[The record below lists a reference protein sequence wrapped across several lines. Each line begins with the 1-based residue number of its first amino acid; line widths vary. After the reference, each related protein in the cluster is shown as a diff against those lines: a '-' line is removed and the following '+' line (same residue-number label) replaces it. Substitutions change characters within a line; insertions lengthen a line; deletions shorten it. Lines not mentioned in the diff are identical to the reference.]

1 MTSKPKQKQ
10 QPAQATDATT
20 RDGVRAY
27 FDNALLENQPRLTDL
42 IPKSLWAYLA
52 MLLLGGISIYACQQ
66 AFLHTRDLDSTSFPT
81 HLFEISGP
89 GNVASWLHSVTLL
102 MLAVGA
108 TMVYLLRRHKTDDY
122 SGRYR
127 LWLHLALF
135 AGVLSIESATGLHEI
150 LVVPLAQTDFTA
162 PWNQASVWAMLLV
175 ALGAIYL
182 TIRLLVEFKSRPGML
197 VLLSTSAIILIAAC
211 CSRLGDVIGESA
223 LTSEVAQSSLVLSGA
238 LLVCL
243 MTWLNARKI
252 YRHAQQG
259 AVEQTSVAAAKTQSS
274 ASPVQ
279 VNEKEVDAVLEEQP
293 VEDPQWDDWDELD
306 DEVVEDETIVYEEYE
321 DEIEEDEADQEVE
334 EVVYEDPE
342 FEEEVEY
349 EEVAEVEQEVEQE
362 VDEPEQ
368 YETEEESEY
377 EAEPEEV
384 IYSAYA
390 QHDEP
395 SSDSESEY
403 ASTAYETPADDSH
416 QSSPLIPPQTQQ
428 PEKVYEP
435 FDEDSFWEQY
445 DLTKMSRKQLKT
457 MRKKLNRLKR
467 KHAEKQRAA

>member
-1 MTSKPKQKQ
+1 MTSKAKQKQ
-10 QPAQATDATT
+10 LPVQASDATT

-52 MLLLGGISIYACQQ
+52 MLLLGGICIYACQQ
-66 AFLHTRDLDSTSFPT
+66 AFLHTRDLDSTSFPS

-89 GNVASWLHSVTLL
+89 GNVASWLLSVTLL

-122 SGRYR
+122 TGRYR

-150 LVVPLAQTDFTA
+150 LVVPLAQTEFTA

-175 ALGAIYL
+175 ALGSIYL

-259 AVEQTSVAAAKTQSS
+259 GAEQASATSAMSQSSTSPAQANEMEMDAAVE
-274 ASPVQ
+274 
-279 VNEKEVDAVLEEQP
+279 EQA

-306 DEVVEDETIVYEEYE
+306 DEVVEDEAVVYEEYE
-321 DEIEEDEADQEVE
+321 DELEEDESDQEVE

-349 EEVAEVEQEVEQE
+349 EEVGEVEQEVEQ
-362 VDEPEQ
+362 VAHEQ
-368 YETEEESEY
+368 EEETEY
-377 EAEPEEV
+377 EAEPEQEEV

-390 QHDEP
+390 HHDES

-428 PEKVYEP
+428 QEKVYEP